1 MAETFRCPICKRE
14 LASADAEWRPFC
26 SPRCRSIDL
35 GSWLSE
41 SYRVPAVSEEGEED
55 GEDDPGFD
63 RGNETSEK
71 EEN

>member
-1 MAETFRCPICKRE
+1 MAETIRCPICKRE
-14 LASADAEWRPFC
+14 LAPADAEWRPFC

-41 SYRVPAVSEEGEED
+41 SYRVPAVSEEGE
-55 GEDDPGFD
+55 DDPGFE
-63 RGNETSEK
+63 RGNETSQK